1 MNIYYNGLPSLLS
14 EALARIDGDLGN
26 EEPEAIIEEED
37 IERIDTDT
45 EPTSEDES
53 ANENG
58 SLDDESIE
66 YDDGSLD
73 DIMEIMDEQN
83 RPYLDVPKKTGDYC
97 IGMCSPRGKQFLVAN
112 TLSPHLFLQVP
123 YEYTFRYL
131 FDYCGIYIDAPSVD
145 IIKIKVLYDGSY
157 IGVKKTFWL
166 RIIQRTWK
174 RIMRQR
180 REIVCKRGTLTAQMM
195 FSLTGRYPRGL
206 NVMPRLAGSVR

>member
-26 EEPEAIIEEED
+26 EEEAIVEEED
-37 IERIDTDT
+37 IERMDTDTDT

-83 RPYLDVPKKTGDYC
+83 RPYLDVPKKTGSDA
-97 IGMCSPRGKQFLVAN
+97 IKQSLKN
-112 TLSPHLFLQVP
+112 ILLYNI
-123 YEYTFRYL
+123 YEK
-131 FDYCGIYIDAPSVD
+131 CGYIHQQS
-145 IIKIKVLYDGSY
+145 
-157 IGVKKTFWL
+157 F
-166 RIIQRTWK
+166 
-174 RIMRQR
+174 
-180 REIVCKRGTLTAQMM
+180 
-195 FSLTGRYPRGL
+195 
-206 NVMPRLAGSVR
+206 